1 MKQILLF
8 EPDKR
13 VLKEIAVFLQNKGY
27 TVVGVEKG
35 ASGIEKALAVLPDII
50 LCNADLH
57 DVTGHHVFETLQQYR
72 LTATIPFVL
81 LMNNATV
88 QHIRDAMNLGV
99 DDCLAKPFDLDEL
112 VQVIEIRLKK
122 QQKATE
128 LAHSIIE
135 QQKQYLDVMPQTTQD
150 GFWIVDDK
158 GWIIDVNDT
167 YCKMSGFSKDEILQM
182 TIKDQ
187 DALENDDDAK

>member
-57 DVTGHHVFETLQQYR
+57 DVTGHHVFETL
-72 LTATIPFVL
+72 
-81 LMNNATV
+81 
-88 QHIRDAMNLGV
+88 
-99 DDCLAKPFDLDEL
+99 
-112 VQVIEIRLKK
+112 
-122 QQKATE
+122 
-128 LAHSIIE
+128 
-135 QQKQYLDVMPQTTQD
+135 
-150 GFWIVDDK
+150 
-158 GWIIDVNDT
+158 
-167 YCKMSGFSKDEILQM
+167 
-182 TIKDQ
+182 
-187 DALENDDDAK
+187 